1 VTGEKNT
8 QITKASSACYS
19 TGDCGFHFLSCDP
32 GLIIALRTTYYGFK
46 SPQAY
51 VNRACKTVLTNC
63 ADYVNKSSCCV
74 YDVTS
79 DCLKAYSSEHQAEVR
94 EVCDGKRKCT
104 FHAPYMSGSCDKP
117 GASYDDLSSF
127 SVIHYVCEND
137 TARQET
143 NTTLCDECTTES
155 RTRQHEEDIKQLI
168 VGVSVGVG
176 VGLVALIVIA
186 VVCWVRIRRKPLPMA
201 STAVGATGHPHDV
214 FRRPSTTHTHTSS
227 LPASLISSFY
237 TAYSTDTLPSS
248 RQPSLY
254 SVPADVISTTSSL
267 DRDTFLRH
275 YGYDDVD
282 FRSGDYLGRSASG
295 SRQDRSYANGVM
307 SSTPQ
312 GNGKKGPALP
322 ESMSPVASREDRHS
336 VTFQPAQPMR
346 NGLPGSHQHQ
356 PIAAA
361 NRKSP
366 RSGQPI
372 LSLLTASEVHL
383 NDSSR
388 VASGPSPDGNSYLP
402 EDSAAYPES
411 GENYVN
417 REGVYSV
424 PDKSRKPGKRDEHH
438 AIREASSQHQ
448 GQGRFHED
456 DKLGL
461 GEEGDQ
467 HVEDHQHANYLQAV
481 SDSERSALNGAER
494 SNSDYEEIRL

>member
-1 VTGEKNT
+1 M
-8 QITKASSACYS
+8 
-19 TGDCGFHFLSCDP
+19 
-32 GLIIALRTTYYGFK
+32 
-46 SPQAY
+46 
-51 VNRACKTVLTNC
+51 
-63 ADYVNKSSCCV
+63 
-74 YDVTS
+74 
-79 DCLKAYSSEHQAEVR
+79 AYSSEHQAEVR

-127 SVIHYVCEND
+127 SVIHYVCENG
-137 TARQET
+137 
-143 NTTLCDECTTES
+143 
-155 RTRQHEEDIKQLI
+155 QHEEDIKQLI

-201 STAVGATGHPHDV
+201 STAVASTGT
-214 FRRPSTTHTHTSS
+214 R
-227 LPASLISSFY
+227 
-237 TAYSTDTLPSS
+237 
-248 RQPSLY
+248 
-254 SVPADVISTTSSL
+254 
-267 DRDTFLRH
+267 FLRH

-282 FRSGDYLGRSASG
+282 FRS
-295 SRQDRSYANGVM
+295 
-307 SSTPQ
+307 
-312 GNGKKGPALP
+312 
-322 ESMSPVASREDRHS
+322 
-336 VTFQPAQPMR
+336 
-346 NGLPGSHQHQ
+346 
-356 PIAAA
+356 
-361 NRKSP
+361 
-366 RSGQPI
+366 
-372 LSLLTASEVHL
+372 
-383 NDSSR
+383 
-388 VASGPSPDGNSYLP
+388 

-494 SNSDYEEIRL
+494 GNSDYEEIRL